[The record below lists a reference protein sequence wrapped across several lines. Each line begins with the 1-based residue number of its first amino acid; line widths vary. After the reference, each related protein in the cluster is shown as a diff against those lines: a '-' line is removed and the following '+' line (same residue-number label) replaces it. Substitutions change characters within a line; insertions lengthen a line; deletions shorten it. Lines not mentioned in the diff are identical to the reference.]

1 MRVLTAFFLI
11 LLAVSR
17 AAAEPCP
24 THAVRVIVPFPAGG
38 PADTLGRVIGDKLA
52 AAWGQPVVIENR
64 GGAGGN
70 LGAELAARAAP
81 DGYTLLINPSNH
93 VINAS
98 LYAKLLFDPLAD
110 FTPLT
115 EMASYMLVLVV
126 HPSVPVHS
134 LAEFV
139 SYARAQPKGLTVA
152 NASSGSPTHLTA
164 ALFAQVAG
172 INLVHVSYRGAA
184 PATTDV
190 LGGQVP
196 AMFDNPLNAT
206 PHAKS
211 GALRALAVTGE
222 GRLALLPDVPT
233 VAESGYP
240 GFVSGTWYGLFAP
253 ARLAQELADKISRDT
268 IAALHEP
275 DVQQKLAAQGFD
287 VIASDSAAFAAHL
300 RTELVKWGA
309 VVKAAGL
316 KPE

>member
-1 MRVLTAFFLI
+1 MPLIKYILCI
-11 LLAVSR
+11 LLLASP
-17 AAAEPCP
+17 AAAEPWP
-24 THAVRVIVPFPAGG
+24 THPVRVIVPFPAGG
-38 PADTLGRVIGDKLA
+38 PADTLGRMLADKLA

-70 LGAELAARAAP
+70 IGAEIAARAAP

-98 LYAKLLFDPLAD
+98 LYAKLPFDPLTD

-115 EMASYMLVLVV
+115 EVASYMLVLVV
-126 HPSVPVHS
+126 HPSLPVHS

-139 SYARAQPKGLTVA
+139 SYARAQPKGLTLA
-152 NASSGSPTHLTA
+152 NASNGSPTHLTA
-164 ALFAQVAG
+164 ALFAQTAG
-172 INLVHVSYRGAA
+172 LNVVHVSYRGAA

-196 AMFDNPLNAT
+196 AMFDNPMNAL
-206 PHAKS
+206 PHAKA
-211 GALRALAVTGE
+211 GALRALAVTGAQ
-222 GRLALLPDVPT
+222 RLALLPDVPT

-240 GFVSGTWYGLFAP
+240 GFESGTWYGLFAP
-253 ARLAQELADKISRDT
+253 ARLPPELAAKISADA

-287 VIASDSAAFAAHL
+287 VIGSDAATFAAHL
-300 RTELVKWGA
+300 RTELVKWSA

>member
-1 MRVLTAFFLI
+1 LLFL
-11 LLAVSR
+11 LLASP
-17 AAAEPCP
+17 AAAEPWP
-24 THAVRVIVPFPAGG
+24 TRPVRVIVPFPAGG
-38 PADTLGRVIGDKLA
+38 PADTLGRMLADKLA

-70 LGAELAARAAP
+70 IGAELAARAAP

-98 LYAKLLFDPLAD
+98 LYAKLPFDPLAD

-115 EMASYMLVLVV
+115 EVASYMLVLVV
-126 HPSVPVHS
+126 NPAVPVHS

-139 SYARAQPKGLTVA
+139 AYARAQPQGLTLA

-164 ALFAQVAG
+164 ALFAQAAG
-172 INLVHVSYRGAA
+172 INAVHVSYRGAA

-196 AMFDNPLNAT
+196 AMFDNPLNAV
-206 PHAKS
+206 PHVKS
-211 GALRALAVTGE
+211 GALRGLAVTGAQ
-222 GRLALLPDVPT
+222 RLALLPDVPT

-240 GFVSGTWYGLFAP
+240 GFESGTWYGLFAP
-253 ARLAQELADKISRDT
+253 ARLPPDLADKISRDT

-275 DVQQKLAAQGFD
+275 DVQQKLSSQGFD
-287 VIASDSAAFAAHL
+287 LIGSDAATFAAHL
-300 RTELVKWGA
+300 RTELVKWSA